1 MDSRNSAVTRLCYL
15 GGDACGGVDDGGG
28 CHLVMRHTASGVKIP
43 VPFHGGRDI
52 PIETLRAILRQA
64 GATVETWLEL

>member
-1 MDSRNSAVTRLCYL
+1 
-15 GGDACGGVDDGGG
+15 
-28 CHLVMRHTASGVKIP
+28 MRHTASGVKIP